1 MECESQTEN
10 QYDRIK
16 LLLMLFL
23 NKFCE
28 RSLFSQQFIPNF
40 SP

>member
-16 LLLMLFL
+16 LFLMLFL

-28 RSLFSQQFIPNF
+28 RSLFSQQLHSKF
-40 SP
+40 